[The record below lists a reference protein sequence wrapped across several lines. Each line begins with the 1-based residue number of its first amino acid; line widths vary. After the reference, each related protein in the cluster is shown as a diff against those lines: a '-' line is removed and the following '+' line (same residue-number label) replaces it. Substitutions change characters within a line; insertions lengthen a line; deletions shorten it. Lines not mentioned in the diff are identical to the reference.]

1 MTLRVKYI
9 VFIALI
15 HSILLVFSFYWL
27 KDNKM
32 LFLVTEGLILLSIGA
47 SIWLYQDF
55 IQPLKLIMSGI
66 DSIKDKDFNVKF
78 VKTGKYEMD
87 QLIDV
92 YNTMIDKLREERTLQ
107 QQQHFFLENLIQA
120 SPTGIVVL
128 DFDQKIASIN
138 PKAQTFLAID
148 EAILIGQS
156 LDETRHPLLQELA
169 DLPSGESR
177 TVSLNGI
184 EMYKCQKSYFID
196 RGFQR
201 YFLMIEELSAELL
214 KAEKNA
220 YGKVIRMMAHEVNN
234 SIGPINSI
242 LDSVLVYQA
251 VEKPEY
257 VKALQ
262 VAMDRNNRLNA
273 FMRNFADVV
282 RLPAPNPEPYDVN
295 QLVQN
300 VATLMQ
306 SRADENS
313 IKIKVKTS
321 PSPLVAAIDV
331 QQMEQVLV
339 NVIKNAMESIG
350 QNGQTTLE
358 TDARTRTLRIQD
370 TGKGIPKE
378 LASQLFSPFFSTK
391 RDGQGIG
398 LTLIREI
405 LLNHQFD
412 FDLQTLDNGLTEF
425 CIFFP
430 QTNLKK

>member
-9 VFIALI
+9 VFITLI

-27 KDNKM
+27 KDHKI
-32 LFLVTEGLILLSIGA
+32 LFIVTEALILLSIGI

-55 IQPLKLIMSGI
+55 IRPLKLIMSGI
-66 DSIKDKDFNVKF
+66 ESIKDKDFNVKF

-120 SPTGIVVL
+120 SPTGIIVL
-128 DFDQKIASIN
+128 DFDQKIASVN
-138 PKAQTFLAID
+138 PKAQTFLDTEQPAV
-148 EAILIGQS
+148 IGQA
-156 LDETRHPLLQELA
+156 LAETHHPLLQELA

-184 EMYKCQKSYFID
+184 EMYKCQKSHFVD

-201 YFLMIEELSAELL
+201 YFIMIEELSAELL

-257 VKALQ
+257 VRALQ
-262 VAMDRNNRLNA
+262 VAMERNNRLNV

-282 RLPAPNPEPYDVN
+282 RLPLPNREQYDIN
-295 QLVQN
+295 QLAQN
-300 VATLMQ
+300 VALLMR
-306 SRADENS
+306 SRAGENS
-313 IKIKVKTS
+313 IEIDVQTS
-321 PSPLVAAIDV
+321 RLPLVVSMDV

-339 NVIKNAMESIG
+339 NVIKNAIESIG
-350 QNGQTTLE
+350 QNGRITLSVE
-358 TDARTRTLRIQD
+358 SVTKTLLIRD

-378 LASQLFSPFFSTK
+378 IASQLFSPFFSTK

-398 LTLIREI
+398 LTIIREI
-405 LLNHQFD
+405 LINHECTFA
-412 FDLQTLDNGLTEF
+412 LQTLDNGLTEF
-425 CIFFP
+425 RISFP
-430 QTNLKK
+430 